1 MLSPT
6 ILRNSYE
13 LNCLINILMNESE
26 KKQQV
31 ELNWIDTL
39 FMATYWANS
48 YKLSM
53 EQYGKWRKC

>member
-1 MLSPT
+1 MLSPM

-13 LNCLINILMNESE
+13 LNCLVNILMNESE

-48 YKLSM
+48 YK
-53 EQYGKWRKC
+53 